1 MNPSVILTV
10 APSSSFD
17 GHYTITDIV
26 LAALVIAPGVM
37 VWLCI
42 IFAGPLSEAIKD
54 WATRM
59 RYRRELRSQALLA
72 RRARKFEPVGRSKW
86 HGKN

>member
-1 MNPSVILTV
+1 MILAV

-26 LAALVIAPGVM
+26 LAALVITPGVM
-37 VWLCI
+37 FTLCAF
-42 IFAGPLSEAIKD
+42 FAQPLSEAIK
-54 WATRM
+54 ALAERM
-59 RYRRELRSQALLA
+59 RYKRESRRAALEA
-72 RRARKFEPVGRSKW
+72 RKARKFQLVGRSKW